1 MNATKNNYHE
11 KKNNYHEKTLRW
23 LLTVFDNLDT

>member
-23 LLTVFDNLDT
+23 LLTVFDNRDT